1 MSEQNPPPQVRQRS
15 WTVLDA
21 VRIFLAIVFI
31 VGPPIYL
38 AARPA
43 DYKPPLQVMI
53 SIFLF
58 LLAYWVGYRRESE
71 AAARKANDRWLPQ
84 AESVI
89 YRLMTLRTNVRG
101 FSRTT
106 KANCSS
112 AACDLPELEKPEL
125 KAVRIKMKADCQASS
140 QRLDDIAHQLEDAIE
155 DWRRFIIANCR
166 GEECARIWDALW
178 AREDRLEREFQEP
191 TPTAASGSPGLPSV
205 PLQSALPPSA
215 PAAAIPLTASS
226 GSAQAANKP

>member
-1 MSEQNPPPQVRQRS
+1 M
-15 WTVLDA
+15 LDA
-21 VRIFLAIVFI
+21 LRVVLAIVFI

-38 AARPA
+38 AARPS
-43 DYKPPLQVMI
+43 DYKPPLQVMV

-58 LLAYWVGYRRESE
+58 LLAYWVGYRREAE
-71 AAARKANDRWLPQ
+71 AAARRANDRWLPQ

-106 KANCSS
+106 KASCSS

-125 KAVRIKMKADCQASS
+125 KAVKIKMKADCQASS

-178 AREDRLEREFQEP
+178 ARQDRLDREFQDP
-191 TPTAASGSPGLPSV
+191 TPTTASAPSGSPPV
-205 PLQSALPPSA
+205 PLQPALPPSA
-215 PAAAIPLTASS
+215 PAADILVPTSPVT
-226 GSAQAANKP
+226 AQAPNKP